1 MSLIRI
7 EKLTFAYPGSLD
19 NVFENADIQIDTD
32 WKLGFVGRNGRGKTT
47 LMRLLMGEFK
57 NEYEGR
63 ITGSVIFDY
72 FPYKV
77 KDTEMM
83 TRYALGEICPDAQ
96 DWEIAKELSYLD
108 VDTDVL
114 WRSFKTLSEGEKT
127 KVLLAALFLNP
138 GHFLLIDE
146 PTNHL
151 DLHGREVVA
160 SYLNRKKGFILVSHD
175 RHFLDNCV
183 DHILSINKANIGVQK
198 GDFSTWLKEFEE
210 RQQAEIEENI
220 RLGKDIRKLRESAR
234 QKEDWSNK
242 IEKTK
247 IGGFDKGYIGH
258 MSAKMMKRSV
268 ILRDRREKAIEE
280 KSKLLKN
287 AEFEQEL
294 KIHSVPYH
302 TKRMAELIRVS
313 VRYDEKEINAP
324 VSFTIEQGDRI
335 FLDGVNGAGKSSLL
349 KLLLG
354 KPVDYSGQL
363 IRGSNLKISYVTQDT
378 SFIAG
383 KLTDY
388 ARIRGIDETLFLTI
402 LQKMGFMR
410 TQFEKDMSEF
420 SAGQKKKVLL
430 AASLSEKANLYV
442 WDEPLNYID
451 IYTRRQL
458 EKLITEYQP
467 AMIMVEHDKAFRDAV
482 ATDVITVK
490 KIRDPSSSG
499 YHDSFNSKE
508 RV

>member
-1 MSLIRI
+1 
-7 EKLTFAYPGSLD
+7 
-19 NVFENADIQIDTD
+19 
-32 WKLGFVGRNGRGKTT
+32 
-47 LMRLLMGEFK
+47 MRLLMGEFD

-63 ITGSVIFDY
+63 ITSSVDFDY

-77 KDTEMM
+77 TNQDVM
-83 TRYALGEICPDAQ
+83 TLHVLEEICPEAQ
-96 DWEIAKELSYLD
+96 DWEITKELSYLE
-108 VDTDVL
+108 VGSDVL
-114 WRSFKTLSEGEKT
+114 WRSFSTLSEGEKT

-160 SYLNRKKGFILVSHD
+160 AYLNRKKGFILVSHD

-183 DHILSINKANIGVQK
+183 DHILSINKANIEVRK
-198 GDFSTWLKEFEE
+198 VDFSTWLREFEE
-210 RQQAEIEENI
+210 KQQREIEENV
-220 RLGKDIRKLRESAR
+220 RLGKDIRKLKESAR
-234 QKEDWSNK
+234 QKEDWSNR

-247 IGGFDKGYIGH
+247 KGEYDSGYVGH
-258 MSAKMMKRSV
+258 MSAKMMKRSIV
-268 ILRDRREKAIEE
+268 LRNRREKAIEE
-280 KSKLLKN
+280 KSELLKN
-287 AEFEQEL
+287 AEFAQEL

-302 TKRMAELIRVS
+302 SNRLAELIKVS
-313 VRYDEKEINAP
+313 VRYDGREINAP
-324 VSFTIEQGDRI
+324 VSFTIQRGDRI
-335 FLDGVNGAGKSSLL
+335 FLDGVNGAGNSSLL

-354 KPVDYSGQL
+354 EGIDYSGQL
-363 IRGSNLKISYVTQDT
+363 IRGSNLKISYVPQDT
-378 SFIAG
+378 SFVKG
-383 KLTDY
+383 SLMDY
-388 ARIRGIDETLFLTI
+388 ARSRGIDETLFLTI

-410 TQFEKDMSEF
+410 VQFEKDMSDF

-467 AMIMVEHDKAFRDAV
+467 TMIMVEHDKAFRDAV
-482 ATDVITVK
+482 ATKVVDIK
-490 KIRDPSSSG
+490 GLK
-499 YHDSFNSKE
+499 
-508 RV
+508 

>member
-7 EKLTFAYPGSLD
+7 ENLTFAYPGSFD
-19 NVFENADIQIDTD
+19 NVFENANIQIDTD

-47 LMRLLMGEFK
+47 LMRLLMGEFD

-63 ITGSVIFDY
+63 ITASVTFDY
-72 FPYKV
+72 FPYRV
-77 KDTEMM
+77 RDPEMV
-83 TRYALGEICPDAQ
+83 TRDVLTGVCPNAQ
-96 DWEIAKELSYLD
+96 DWEIVKELSYLD
-108 VDTDVL
+108 VDSDVL
-114 WRSFKTLSEGEKT
+114 WRAFGTLSEGEKT

-183 DHILSINKANIGVQK
+183 DHILSINKANIEVQK
-198 GDFSTWLKEFEE
+198 SDFSTWLRGFEL
-210 RQQAEIEENI
+210 RQQAEVEENI
-220 RLGKDIRKLRESAR
+220 RLGKDIRKLKESAR
-234 QKEDWSNK
+234 QKENWSNR

-247 IGGFDKGYIGH
+247 NGEFDSGYVGH
-258 MSAKMMKRSV
+258 MSAKMMKRSIV
-268 ILRDRREKAIEE
+268 LRNRREKAIEE
-280 KSKLLKN
+280 KSQLLKN

-302 TKRMAELIRVS
+302 SNRLAELIKVA
-313 VRYDEKEINAP
+313 VCYDGKAICVP
-324 VSFTIEQGDRI
+324 VSFTIERGDRV

-349 KLLLG
+349 KLLIG
-354 KPVDYSGQL
+354 EPMDYTGQL
-363 IRGSNLKISYVTQDT
+363 IKGSNLKISYVPQGT
-378 SFIAG
+378 SFVRG
-383 KLTDY
+383 SLMDY
-388 ARIRGIDETLFLTI
+388 ARSRGIDETLFLTI
-402 LQKMGFMR
+402 LQKMGFLR
-410 TQFEKDMSEF
+410 VQFEKDMAEF

-458 EKLITEYQP
+458 EKLISEYKP
-467 AMIMVEHDKAFRDAV
+467 TMIMVEHDKAFRDAV
-482 ATDVITVK
+482 ATKVVEMT
-490 KIRDPSSSG
+490 SG
-499 YHDSFNSKE
+499 E
-508 RV
+508 G

>member
-7 EKLTFAYPGSLD
+7 ENLTFAYPGSFD
-19 NVFENADIQIDTD
+19 NVFEDANIQIDTD

-47 LMRLLMGEFK
+47 LMRLLMGEFD

-63 ITGSVIFDY
+63 ITSSVDFDY
-72 FPYKV
+72 FPYQV
-77 KDTEMM
+77 SDPGLM
-83 TRYALGEICPDAQ
+83 TRHVLEEICPEAQ
-96 DWEIAKELSYLD
+96 DWEITKELSYLE
-108 VDTDVL
+108 VGSDVL
-114 WRSFKTLSEGEKT
+114 WRSFSTLSEGEKT

-160 SYLNRKKGFILVSHD
+160 AYLNRKKGFILVSHD

-183 DHILSINKANIGVQK
+183 DHILSINKANIEVRK
-198 GDFSTWLKEFEE
+198 VDFSTWLREFEE
-210 RQQAEIEENI
+210 KQQREIEENV
-220 RLGKDIRKLRESAR
+220 RLGKDIRKLKESAR
-234 QKEDWSNK
+234 QKEDWSNR

-247 IGGFDKGYIGH
+247 KGEYDSGYVGH
-258 MSAKMMKRSV
+258 MSAKMMKRSIV
-268 ILRDRREKAIEE
+268 LRNRREKAIEE
-280 KSKLLKN
+280 KSELLKN
-287 AEFEQEL
+287 TEFAQEL

-302 TKRMAELIRVS
+302 SNRLAELIKVS
-313 VRYDEKEINAP
+313 VRYDDREINSP
-324 VSFTIEQGDRI
+324 VSFTIQRGDRI

-354 KPVDYSGQL
+354 EGIDYSGQL
-363 IRGSNLKISYVTQDT
+363 IRGSNLKISYVPQDT
-378 SFIAG
+378 SFVKG
-383 KLTDY
+383 SLMDY
-388 ARIRGIDETLFLTI
+388 ARSRGIDETLFLTI

-410 TQFEKDMSEF
+410 VQFEKDMAEF

-458 EKLITEYQP
+458 EKLIMEYQP
-467 AMIMVEHDKAFRDAV
+467 TMIMVEHDKAFRDAV
-482 ATDVITVK
+482 ATKVVEIA
-490 KIRDPSSSG
+490 P
-499 YHDSFNSKE
+499 
-508 RV
+508 

>member
-7 EKLTFAYPGSLD
+7 ENLTFAYPGSFD
-19 NVFENADIQIDTD
+19 NVFEDANIQVDTD

-47 LMRLLMGEFK
+47 LMRLLMGEFD

-63 ITGSVIFDY
+63 ITASVSFDY

-77 KDTEMM
+77 SDPKVM
-83 TRYALGEICPDAQ
+83 TREVLEEVCPDAQ
-96 DWEIAKELSYLD
+96 DWEIIKELSFLD
-108 VDTDVL
+108 VGPDVL
-114 WRSFKTLSEGEKT
+114 WRNFSTLSEGEKT

-175 RHFLDNCV
+175 RYFLDSCV
-183 DHILSINKANIGVQK
+183 DHILSINKANIEVQK
-198 GDFSTWLKEFEE
+198 VDFSTWLKGFEE
-210 RQQAEIEENI
+210 RQQQEVEENV
-220 RLGKDIRKLRESAR
+220 RLSKDIRKLKESAR
-234 QKEDWSNK
+234 QKEAWSDR
-242 IEKTK
+242 IEKSK
-247 IGGFDKGYIGH
+247 NGEYDSGYVGH
-258 MSAKMMKRSV
+258 MSAKMMKRSIV
-268 ILRDRREKAIEE
+268 LRNRREKAIEE
-280 KSKLLKN
+280 KSQLLKN

-294 KIHSVPYH
+294 KIHSIPYH
-302 TKRMAELIRVS
+302 SNRLAELIKVA
-313 VRYDEKEINAP
+313 VRYDGKEINEP
-324 VSFTIEQGDRI
+324 VTFNIERGDRI
-335 FLDGVNGAGKSSLL
+335 FLDGTNGAGKSSLL
-349 KLLLG
+349 KLILG
-354 KPVDYSGQL
+354 KPIDYTGNM
-363 IRGSNLKISYVTQDT
+363 IRGSNLKISYVPQDT
-378 SFIAG
+378 SFVTG
-383 KLTDY
+383 KLMDY
-388 ARIRGIDETLFLTI
+388 ARSRGIDETLFLTI

-410 TQFEKDMSEF
+410 VQFEKDMSDF

-467 AMIMVEHDKAFRDAV
+467 TMIMVEHDKAFRDAV
-482 ATDVITVK
+482 ATKVVEIK
-490 KIRDPSSSG
+490 GLK
-499 YHDSFNSKE
+499 
-508 RV
+508 

>member
-1 MSLIRI
+1 MSVIRI
-7 EKLTFAYPGSLD
+7 DNLTFAYPGSFD
-19 NVFENADIQIDTD
+19 NVFENANIQIDTD

-47 LMRLLMGEFK
+47 LMRLLRGEFD
-57 NEYEGR
+57 NEYEGK
-63 ITGSVIFDY
+63 ITSSVSFDY
-72 FPYKV
+72 FPYEV
-77 KDTEMM
+77 SDPDAM
-83 TRYALGEICPDAQ
+83 TRDVLNAVCPDAQ
-96 DWEIAKELSYLD
+96 DWEITKELSYLEVDPD
-108 VDTDVL
+108 VI
-114 WRSFKTLSEGEKT
+114 WRSFRTLSEGEKT

-183 DHILSINKANIGVQK
+183 DHILSINKADIEVQK
-198 GDFSTWLKEFEE
+198 SDFSTWLKGFEE
-210 RQQAEIEENI
+210 RQHAEVEADI

-234 QKEDWSNK
+234 QKEDWSNR

-247 IGGFDKGYIGH
+247 AGGFDKGYIGH
-258 MSAKMMKRSV
+258 MSAKMMKRSMV
-268 ILRDRREKAIEE
+268 LRDRREKAIEE

-287 AEFEQEL
+287 AEFQREL

-302 TKRMAELIRVS
+302 SNRLAELIKVA
-313 VRYDEKEINAP
+313 VQYDGKEINAP
-324 VSFTIEQGDRI
+324 VSFTIERGDRI

-349 KLLLG
+349 KLLIGDLI
-354 KPVDYSGQL
+354 DHSGQL
-363 IRGSNLKISYVTQDT
+363 IRGSNLEISYVPQDT
-378 SFIAG
+378 SFVKG
-383 KLTDY
+383 TLTEF
-388 ARIRGIDETLFLTI
+388 ASSQGIDETLFLTI

-410 TQFEKDMSEF
+410 VQFEKDMSEF

-442 WDEPLNYID
+442 WDEPLNYVD

-458 EKLITEYQP
+458 EKLIAEYKP
-467 AMIMVEHDKAFRDAV
+467 TMIMVEHDKAFRDAV
-482 ATDVITVK
+482 AT
-490 KIRDPSSSG
+490 KIIEIKG
-499 YHDSFNSKE
+499 Y
-508 RV
+508 

>member
-7 EKLTFAYPGSLD
+7 ENLTFAYPGSFD
-19 NVFENADIQIDTD
+19 NVFEDANIQVDTD

-47 LMRLLMGEFK
+47 LMRLLMGEFD

-63 ITGSVIFDY
+63 ITASVSFDY

-77 KDTEMM
+77 SDSKVM
-83 TRYALGEICPDAQ
+83 TREVLEEVCPDAQ
-96 DWEIAKELSYLD
+96 DWEIIKELSYLD
-108 VDTDVL
+108 VGPDVL
-114 WRSFKTLSEGEKT
+114 WRNFSTLSEGEKT

-175 RHFLDNCV
+175 RYFLDSCV
-183 DHILSINKANIGVQK
+183 DHILSINKANIEVQK
-198 GDFSTWLKEFEE
+198 VDFSTWLKGFEE
-210 RQQAEIEENI
+210 RQQQEVEENV
-220 RLGKDIRKLRESAR
+220 RLSKDIRKLKESAR
-234 QKEDWSNK
+234 QKEAWSDR
-242 IEKTK
+242 IEKSK
-247 IGGFDKGYIGH
+247 NGEYDSGYVGH
-258 MSAKMMKRSV
+258 MSAKMMKRSIV
-268 ILRDRREKAIEE
+268 LRNRREKAIEE
-280 KSKLLKN
+280 KSQLLKN

-294 KIHSVPYH
+294 KIHSIPYH
-302 TKRMAELIRVS
+302 SNRLAELIKVA
-313 VRYDEKEINAP
+313 VRYDGKEINEP
-324 VSFTIEQGDRI
+324 VTFNIERGDRI
-335 FLDGVNGAGKSSLL
+335 FLDGTNGAGKSSLL
-349 KLLLG
+349 KLILG
-354 KPVDYSGQL
+354 KPIDYTGNM
-363 IRGSNLKISYVTQDT
+363 IRGSNLKISYVPQDT
-378 SFIAG
+378 SFVTG
-383 KLTDY
+383 KLMDY
-388 ARIRGIDETLFLTI
+388 ARSRGIDETLFLTI

-410 TQFEKDMSEF
+410 VQFEKDMSDF

-467 AMIMVEHDKAFRDAV
+467 TMIMVEHDKAFRDAV
-482 ATDVITVK
+482 ATKVVEIK
-490 KIRDPSSSG
+490 GLK
-499 YHDSFNSKE
+499 
-508 RV
+508 

>member
-7 EKLTFAYPGSLD
+7 ENLTFAYPGSFD
-19 NVFENADIQIDTD
+19 NVFENANIQIDTD

-47 LMRLLMGEFK
+47 LMRILMGEFE

-63 ITGSVIFDY
+63 ITSSVSFDY

-77 KDTEMM
+77 TNTEIM
-83 TRYALGEICPDAQ
+83 TRYVIDEVCPDAQ
-96 DWEIAKELSYLD
+96 DWEIVKELSYLD
-108 VDTDVL
+108 VDSDIL
-114 WRSFKTLSEGEKT
+114 WRSYSTLSEGEKT

-183 DHILSINKANIGVQK
+183 DHILSINKANIEVQK
-198 GDFSTWLKEFEE
+198 GDFSTWLKGFDE

-220 RLGKDIRKLRESAR
+220 RLGKDIRKLKESAR
-234 QKEDWSNK
+234 QKEDWSNR

-280 KSKLLKN
+280 KAKLLKN

-302 TKRMAELIRVS
+302 TNRLAELIKVA
-313 VRYDEKEINAP
+313 VRYDGKEINEP
-324 VSFTIEQGDRI
+324 VSFTIERGDRI
-335 FLDGVNGAGKSSLL
+335 FLDGINGAGKSSLL
-349 KLLLG
+349 KMLLG
-354 KPVDYSGQL
+354 ETIDYSGQL
-363 IRGSNLKISYVTQDT
+363 IKGSNLKISYVPQDT
-378 SFIAG
+378 AFVTG
-383 KLTDY
+383 NLMDY
-388 ARIRGIDETLFLTI
+388 ARSRGIDETLFLTI

-410 TQFEKDMSEF
+410 IQFEKDMSEF

-467 AMIMVEHDKAFRDAV
+467 TMIMVEHDKAFRDAV
-482 ATDVITVK
+482 ATEVITIK
-490 KIRDPSSSG
+490 GK
-499 YHDSFNSKE
+499 
-508 RV
+508 